1 LANTLAVDYDSL
13 HLELLRTLLKHD
25 GHEVHATTDPE
36 VAFEVLLSTPID
48 LVLVETALPRHDG
61 ERVCR
66 QLRQLDQHIPIM
78 IVSERDRE
86 DQVVRGLLFAD
97 DYVRKPIWPRELLAR
112 VGALLR
118 RSHLTK
124 GPPLQDQNLAIGE
137 IELSLHQMYAMVNG
151 NHVPLTR
158 REFSLLYALME
169 NCNRVLNRDQL
180 IEQAWG
186 NEFPGITK
194 SVDVCIL
201 RLRKKLQP
209 HLVGSSYIQ
218 TTRGFGYKFEM
229 PRGAG

>member
-1 LANTLAVDYDSL
+1 
-13 HLELLRTLLKHD
+13 
-25 GHEVHATTDPE
+25 
-36 VAFEVLLSTPID
+36 
-48 LVLVETALPRHDG
+48 
-61 ERVCR
+61 
-66 QLRQLDQHIPIM
+66 
-78 IVSERDRE
+78 
-86 DQVVRGLLFAD
+86 
-97 DYVRKPIWPRELLAR
+97 
-112 VGALLR
+112 
-118 RSHLTK
+118 
-124 GPPLQDQNLAIGE
+124 
-137 IELSLHQMYAMVNG
+137 MVNG

-186 NEFPGITK
+186 NEFPGIAK

-229 PRGAG
+229 PHGAG